1 MDIWGAIYS
10 SIANLWEWLS
20 SIGGQFTNLLGELGA
35 WLYAG
40 LVGFGTSL
48 YEGITWLANQ
58 FRSAIEF
65 LSTKFKEAYDWL
77 ATNIANGL
85 AWIGS
90 GLSWIGSEL
99 YKVGV
104 VLYATLAWLA
114 NTAWNLIVGFI
125 NWVLEQLSNA
135 WNTIVNAANSFINGL
150 NTHLNWWIKSF
161 RDKLKALIV
170 VNTSLYG
177 FRHGL
182 EKFIENPSIK
192 SLISPILMPI
202 IGAISAEIIDR
213 VIPRPQSE
221 FIIFY
226 LPFQLPM
233 WNYTSFT
240 PNLPELPKIP
250 DIEEPFKP
258 PTFGYI
264 PEVEVILKILSSAE
278 RLAPTGLYRNIINRI
293 YTSVDA
299 YIPPMPVEEVI
310 NRIIESVDFPQ
321 AGILAIDIP
330 LRLGTT
336 IYGYTG
342 LTEDV
347 YVTNILKSYPELVTI
362 GSREVY
368 VINKLYS
375 QYESPED
382 IIRNVTIP
390 IYCGYDLTQQ
400 LPEQVVVKLLSLSS
414 RSSGTAYLG
423 WAETLNRI
431 KVFGVPLRELPEG
444 FFYPSGIGTLVQV
457 FISAVAV
464 LTGNV
469 AVYDETTTDTY
480 GRLSEHIRV
489 EIDVNAV
496 VDSYWYNRPSDEEI
510 ISAGGGSGNDVTYYR
525 ELEEPMYLFASHS
538 IYSY

>member
-10 SIANLWEWLS
+10 SIANLWEWIS

-40 LVGFGTSL
+40 ITGFGTSL

-77 ATNIANGL
+77 ATNIASGL

-99 YKVGV
+99 YRTGV
-104 VLYATLAWLA
+104 VIYNKLAWIA
-114 NTAWNLIVGFI
+114 NAVWNLIVGFI
-125 NWVLEQLSNA
+125 NWILEQLSNA

-150 NTHLNWWIKSF
+150 NAHLNWWIKSL
-161 RDKLKALIV
+161 RDKFKAMII

-177 FRHGL
+177 FKHGL

-192 SLISPILMPI
+192 NLISPILMPI

-213 VIPRPQSE
+213 IIPRPQSE
-221 FIIFY
+221 FVVFY

-233 WNYTSFT
+233 WNYTSFS
-240 PNLPELPKIP
+240 PNLPELPGIP
-250 DIEEPFKP
+250 DIKEPLKP
-258 PTFGYI
+258 PATGYI
-264 PEVEVILKILSSAE
+264 PEVNVVLKLYTSLSK
-278 RLAPTGLYRNIINRI
+278 LIPTGRYINIVNRI
-293 YTSVDA
+293 ASLCES
-299 YIPPMPVEEVI
+299 YIPPMLVEEVTNKI
-310 NRIIESVDFPQ
+310 VESVDLPQ
-321 AGILAIDIP
+321 AGILAVDIP
-330 LRLGTT
+330 LRLGTV

-347 YVTNILKSYPELVTI
+347 YVTNVLKSYPEIVTI
-362 GSREVY
+362 DSREVY
-368 VINKLYS
+368 VINRLYS
-375 QYESPED
+375 QYENPED

-390 IYCGYDLTQQ
+390 IYCGYDLTKQ
-400 LPEQVVVKLLSLSS
+400 LPERVVAKLLSLSS
-414 RSSGTAYLG
+414 MSSGTAYLG

-431 KVFGVPLRELPEG
+431 KLLGVPLRELPEG
-444 FFYPSGIGTLVQV
+444 YFYPSGIGTLVQV
-457 FISAVAV
+457 FTSVIPV

-489 EIDVNAV
+489 EINANAV
-496 VDSYWYNRPSDEEI
+496 VDRYWYNKPSDEEI
-510 ISAGGGSGNDVTYYR
+510 ISAGGGSGNNVTYYR
-525 ELEEPMYLFASHS
+525 ETEEPMYLFASHT